1 MLEGLTVT
9 ERIEEFRRLLQY
21 PEVQEDLKEL
31 IRNTLIESNVF
42 TRLNLIEENL
52 GADEF
57 HCIGRDLN
65 YEAGVSEY
73 DEEREPRNTIPE
85 QIAAIYTAIDS
96 KETVIETTILG
107 GNKTETRARLLY
119 EKLKT
124 IPYSN
129 GKRFMKG
136 PDVAKWL
143 LGTELKEDLRTTKT
157 GARQAAK
164 DVIEKCR
171 ELFSDEIKINP
182 SSSGRNA
189 KRAYNI
195 IEIVDCKDM

>member
-1 MLEGLTVT
+1 VT

-31 IRNTLIESNVF
+31 VRNTLVESNVF
-42 TRLNLIEENL
+42 TRLNLIESNL

-65 YEAGVSEY
+65 YEAGISEY
-73 DEEREPRNTIPE
+73 EDEREPRKPLPE
-85 QIAAIYTAIDS
+85 QIAAIYAAIDS
-96 KETVIETTILG
+96 KETVVETTILG
-107 GNKTETRARLLY
+107 GNKTETRARLLF
-119 EKLKT
+119 EKLKVV
-124 IPYSN
+124 PYTN

-143 LGTELKEDLRTTKT
+143 LGTEINTELRTTKS

-164 DVIEKCR
+164 DVMEKCA
-171 ELFSDEIKINP
+171 ELFAGEVKFNP
-182 SSSGRNA
+182 GIVGKKL

-195 IEIVDCKDM
+195 IEYIECKEM